1 MNHHDPAGCQL
12 AACQRC
18 DDYGIGYSAGKDKA
32 AFEFEHH
39 DYMAHA
45 DDCGCASCKTWV
57 QATAGIVKLMVQ
69 VRFEGVGSVDGLK
82 QKLCQDLC
90 KPRPVSSPVR
100 PRGALSAD
108 QGRIRRPQRQG
119 AARPAELTMVEQDV
133 MVHGRRGTPAAR
145 VSGRGSSVG

>member
-1 MNHHDPAGCQL
+1 MNHHDTAGCQL
-12 AACQRC
+12 ADCQRC
-18 DDYGIGYSAGKDKA
+18 DDYGNGYSAGKDKA

-90 KPRPVSSPVR
+90 NHDRCHLLF
-100 PRGALSAD
+100 ALEGLYQQTKDEFDDHNAKALHD
-108 QGRIRRPQRQG
+108 RRN
-119 AARPAELTMVEQDV
+119 
-133 MVHGRRGTPAAR
+133 
-145 VSGRGSSVG
+145 